1 MRNVLESTQA
11 QNCLHV
17 KGARLMPSILLLLPF
32 LISTIGVG
40 GFESQTLWLLT
51 HLYAN
56 WAMLDLA
63 VFSFVFCYIKNI
75 I

>member
-40 GFESQTLWLLT
+40 GLN
-51 HLYAN
+51 HKPYG
-56 WAMLDLA
+56 
-63 VFSFVFCYIKNI
+63 Y
-75 I
+75 